1 MRKIIY
7 NSKTISSLLLAFPL
21 LGLPALAQQDIISTV
36 IGGGPSDMPAVDA
49 DIAFPVQVSFDSAGN
64 YYIAASYANRVYKV
78 NTSGLLTLVAGN
90 GLPGYAGDG
99 IAGGAVN
106 ALLNGPSGVAVDSSG
121 NVYISDTNNYVIR
134 KVDTTGTITTVAGQ
148 QGVCSYNGNGSPAT
162 NYDLCF
168 PENLAV
174 DSSNNLYIADG
185 DCLIRKLAPSTST
198 IGTYAGNGTCGY
210 GGDGGLATSAE
221 LSGPNGVAVDSAA
234 NVYIADSDN
243 YRIRE
248 VVFSTGKIETIAGNG
263 TAGYKGDGGPATS
276 AKIGFILGLAVNSAG
291 TTVTIADDAYNVI
304 RQFTVGGNI
313 NTVAGTGKDAF
324 CGDGGPATSACFAS
338 PYDVAVFGAG
348 AYVADYDNNR
358 VRQFTVGGNITTV
371 AGNGSTGIPTPVTGV
386 PPQGV
391 VPSFPW
397 GVLEDT
403 SGNVFVSDQGNCMVR
418 ELVESQDLFDFF
430 AGSGICGY
438 GGDGQPATQAEL
450 SNTYGVARDSSGNI
464 YIADPLNCIV
474 REVNASGVIGTFAG
488 SPESCGYSG
497 DDGPATSAQL
507 AHPNGVYVD
516 SRNNVYIAD
525 TGNNVIR
532 KVANGTITTIAG
544 DGGFGFYGDGGPAI
558 AAALN
563 NPSAV
568 AADGAGNIYI
578 ADTTNNRI
586 REVAAATGNIS
597 TVAGNGFPNF
607 TGDGVATQ
615 NSLYYPSDVKADANG
630 NLFIADTSNQRLRWV
645 TPGGIMTTFAGTGLT
660 GYNGDGELALKA
672 DLDNP
677 TGIFE
682 DASGN
687 FLVADSFNCRIRGI
701 TAFAGLGASAYSLTF
716 GLVYD
721 GATSAA
727 QAITL
732 SAVGSVSITGILVS
746 SQFEESDD
754 CPSSLTNGQ
763 ACTVYVYFK
772 PTGSGAATGTL
783 TIENSGYFSSAT
795 TVNLAGSATAID
807 ITGAPVSFGN
817 EPTHST
823 SAAKSVTIT
832 NKGKTKVT
840 MGAITL
846 TETTDFTISSNTCPA
861 SGKPLAAKAACK
873 VSLTFTPKST
883 GAKKGA
889 LVIDDSDPTSPQVVG
904 VTGTG
909 ASNVTFSPTSV
920 SFVAQTVG
928 TTSAATEITLTN
940 KTGATITL
948 GNPAV
953 SFTGPFLATASAT
966 CTNSLPVA
974 NNGTCVIYV
983 EFAPTAV
990 GYVTGTLNVADT
1002 DSTSPQS
1009 VALTGTGSALQ
1020 FTPAP
1025 LNVGSS
1031 TVGTQ
1036 ISNTLTVENVGTE
1049 TVTFTAADIT
1059 GARPTDFS
1067 LKGAEPPCSGSLA
1080 PTGTC
1085 TLKVYFTPSIVGSES
1100 ATLTFYDSSAGSPQT
1115 VQLSGTGTN

>member
-49 DIAFPVQVSFDSAGN
+49 DIANPQAVSFDSAGN
-64 YYIAASYANRVYKV
+64 YYIATGYTNRVYKV

-99 IAGGAVN
+99 VAGGAVN
-106 ALLNGPSGVAVDSSG
+106 ALLNNPSGVAADSSG
-121 NVYISDTNNYVIR
+121 NVYISDTNNQVIR
-134 KVDTTGTITTVAGQ
+134 KVDATGTITTVAGRPST
-148 QGVCSYNGNGSPAT
+148 CTYNGNGSPAT
-162 NYDLCF
+162 NYDLCI

-174 DSSNNLYIADG
+174 DSSNNLYIADAG
-185 DCLIRKLAPSTST
+185 NCLIRKLVPSTST
-198 IGTYAGNGTCGY
+198 IGNYAGNGGCGY
-210 GGDGGLATSAE
+210 SGDGGLATNAE
-221 LSGPNGVAVDSAA
+221 LYYPSGVAVDGAA
-234 NVYIADSDN
+234 NVYIADTNN

-248 VVFSTGKIETIAGNG
+248 VVFSTGEIETIAGIG

-276 AKIGFILGLAVNSAG
+276 ATIGDTYGLAVNGAG
-291 TTVTIADDAYNVI
+291 TSVTIAETDYNLI

-313 NTVAGTGKDAF
+313 NTVAGTGKAEF
-324 CGDGGPATSACFAS
+324 CGDGGPATSACFNY
-338 PYDVAVFGAG
+338 PYDVAVFGTG
-348 AYVADYDNNR
+348 VYVADDDNNR
-358 VRQFTVGGNITTV
+358 VRQFTVGGDITTV
-371 AGNGSTGIPTPVTGV
+371 AGNGSASMPILVTGV
-386 PPQGV
+386 APQGV
-391 VPSFPW
+391 VLYDPW

-403 SGNVFVSDQGNCMVR
+403 SGNIFVSDQGNCMVR
-418 ELVESQDLFDFF
+418 GLVESQDLVDFF
-430 AGSGICGY
+430 AGDGTCGY

-450 SNTYGVARDSSGNI
+450 KYPYGVARDSSGNI
-464 YIADPLNCIV
+464 YIADTYNCIV
-474 REVNASGVIGTFAG
+474 REVDTSGVIGTFAG
-488 SPESCGYSG
+488 SPDSCGYSG
-497 DDGPATSAQL
+497 DGGPATSAEL
-507 AHPNGVYVD
+507 SHPNGVYVD

-525 TGNNVIR
+525 GDNSVIR
-532 KVANGTITTIAG
+532 KVTNGTITTVAG
-544 DGGFGFYGDGGPAI
+544 DGQSGFSGDGGPAI
-558 AAALN
+558 AAELN

-568 AADGAGNIYI
+568 TADGAGNLYI

-586 REVAAATGNIS
+586 REIVADTGNIN
-597 TVAGNGFPNF
+597 TVAGNGYALFS
-607 TGDGVATQ
+607 GDGIATQ
-615 NSLYYPSDVKADANG
+615 NSLYYPWDVKADANG

-645 TPGGIMTTFAGTGLT
+645 TPGGIMTTFAGAGLAE
-660 GYNGDGELALKA
+660 YKGDGGPAPQAE
-672 DLDNP
+672 LDNP

-682 DASGN
+682 DASGS
-687 FLVADSFNCRIRGI
+687 FLVADEFNLRIRGI
-701 TAFAGLGASAYSLTF
+701 TAFAGLGASTYSLTF

-732 SAVGSVSITGILVS
+732 SAVGSVSITGILVG

-763 ACTVYVYFK
+763 VCKVYVYFK
-772 PTGSGAATGTL
+772 PTGSGAVTGTL
-783 TIENSGYFSSAT
+783 TVENSGYFSDAT
-795 TVNLAGSATAID
+795 TVNLQGSATAID
-807 ITGAPVSFGN
+807 IAGAPVSFGD
-817 EPTHST
+817 ELTHST

-873 VSLTFTPKST
+873 VSLTFTPQST

-909 ASNVTFSPTSV
+909 TSNVTFSPTSV
-920 SFVAQTVG
+920 SFAAQAVG

-940 KTGATITL
+940 KTGAAIAL

-953 SFTGPFLATASAT
+953 SFTGPFLATASTT

-1009 VALTGTGSALQ
+1009 VALTGFGSALE

-1031 TVGTQ
+1031 TVGAQ
-1036 ISNTLTVENVGTE
+1036 ISNTLTVNNVGTE
-1049 TVTFTAADIT
+1049 TVTFTATTIT
-1059 GARPTDFS
+1059 GANATDFS
-1067 LKGAEPPCSGSLA
+1067 LNGLAPCSDSLA
-1080 PTGTC
+1080 PKITC

-1100 ATLTFYDSSAGSPQT
+1100 AALTFYDSSAGSPQT